1 MRSVINSSPE
11 VASVLIVDDEE
22 GMPEAMQRICR
33 RLGCEVRIARSFAEG
48 KRLLQEAPSHFLFAD
63 FWLQDGIGP
72 DLVRWALAEKR
83 AVAAF
88 CITGLA
94 NCNNVVEAMRAGC
107 SDVLEKPVNMA
118 RVTEI
123 VNAYRAHGAGD
134 LDDWRRKYA
143 PEIIGHDVQLLQ
155 ALRLVRR
162 VADTNST
169 VLITGPSGSGKEEI
183 AATLHRASQRASAGF
198 VALNCAAI
206 PENLI
211 EAELFG
217 HARGAFTG
225 ATHAR
230 EGRIAAAEGG
240 TLFLDEI
247 GDMPLQAQAKLLRVL
262 QERTMIPIGS
272 DRPVSIDIRVVAAT
286 NKDLE
291 QEVAAGRFR
300 LDLLYRL
307 NVIAIE
313 LPSLAERPDDIVPLA
328 HYLLRRLVGAGK
340 TAPALDESAVEA
352 LCAHSWPGNIRELAN
367 TLERAV
373 LMANGPRLGAEDLQ
387 FKTRKRNATPTGT
400 IATPTNGSAP
410 RSAPLAPTDLR
421 TALDEVERR
430 MISEALVRTGG
441 NRTEAAA
448 LLGLNRS
455 TLSEKLRRL
464 IPGLPPAE
472 P

>member
-1 MRSVINSSPE
+1 
-11 VASVLIVDDEE
+11 VDDEE
-22 GMPEAMQRICR
+22 GMPEAMGRVCR

-48 KRLLQEAPSHFLFAD
+48 KRLLQEARSHFLFAD

-72 DLVRWALAEKR
+72 DLVRWALSEKR
-83 AVAAF
+83 AGVAF
-88 CITGLA
+88 CITGSA
-94 NCNNVVEAMRAGC
+94 HCTNVVEAMRAGC

-123 VNAYRAHGAGD
+123 VNAYRAHNSGD
-134 LDDWRRKYA
+134 LDDWRRKFA
-143 PEIIGHDVQLLQ
+143 PEIIGQDPALLQ

-169 VLITGPSGSGKEEI
+169 VLITGQSGTGKEEI
-183 AATLHRASQRASAGF
+183 AATLHRASSRASHGF

-247 GDMPLQAQAKLLRVL
+247 GDMPLAAQAKLLRVL

-272 DRPVSIDIRVVAAT
+272 DRPVNINIRVVAAT

-291 QEVAAGRFR
+291 EEVAAGRFR

-313 LPSLAERPDDIVPLA
+313 LPSLSERPDDIVLLA
-328 HYLLRRLVGAGK
+328 NYLLQRAVGSGR
-340 TAPALDESAVEA
+340 TAPTLDESAEDA
-352 LCAHSWPGNIRELAN
+352 LCAHHWPGNIRELAN
-367 TLERAV
+367 TLERAM
-373 LMANGPRLGAEDLQ
+373 LMANGNRLGVEDFQ
-387 FKTRKRNATPTGT
+387 FKGRKRSTTPTRP
-400 IATPTNGSAP
+400 IAVVAQPQPVAQSLGDSTNLKA
-410 RSAPLAPTDLR
+410 
-421 TALDEVERR
+421 ALDEVERR
-430 MISEALVRTGG
+430 MIGEALARTNG

-455 TLSEKLRRL
+455 TLTEKLRRL
-464 IPGLPPAE
+464 IPNQPNNDG
-472 P
+472 